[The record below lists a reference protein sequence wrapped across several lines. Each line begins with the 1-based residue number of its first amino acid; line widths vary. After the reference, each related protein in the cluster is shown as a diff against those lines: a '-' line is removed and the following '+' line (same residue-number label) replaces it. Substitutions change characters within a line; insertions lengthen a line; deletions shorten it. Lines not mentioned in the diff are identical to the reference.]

1 MLPTGSQALQMH
13 PGLLLGHL
21 RGAAKGLVLWAPQGC
36 WAVLAEVSS
45 FLGMAALPDAGRGAL
60 GAASGHKV
68 EVRLEVSKSSLVM
81 ATGCPGDR
89 CRLEVLNVLLGE
101 AQRERTW
108 SSLRGRY
115 CGPAPPAQTA
125 REAGQSD
132 RPPLADHTACLLWE
146 RAGPPPAFSREEW
159 TKHLL
164 SSSRRGPGPSGKS
177 RLRLALSQH
186 LPPVRGERHPGSPGL
201 RQG

>member
-1 MLPTGSQALQMH
+1 MELRRDWSS
-13 PGLLLGHL
+13 GLH
-21 RGAAKGLVLWAPQGC
+21 R
-36 WAVLAEVSS
+36 
-45 FLGMAALPDAGRGAL
+45 DAGQFWGKCPVSWGWRRCL
-60 GAASGHKV
+60 MLDEVLREQPLV

-115 CGPAPPAQTA
+115 CGPAPPAQTP

-132 RPPLADHTACLLWE
+132 RPPHADHTACLLWE

-164 SSSRRGPGPSGKS
+164 SGSRLSPGPLGKS

-186 LPPVRGERHPGSPGL
+186 LPPVREERHPGSPGL
-201 RQG
+201 RRG